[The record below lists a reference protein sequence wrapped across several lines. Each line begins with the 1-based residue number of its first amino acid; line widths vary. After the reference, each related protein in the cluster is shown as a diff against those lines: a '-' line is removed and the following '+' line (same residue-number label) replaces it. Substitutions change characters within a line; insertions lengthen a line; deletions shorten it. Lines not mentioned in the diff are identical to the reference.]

1 MISSRSTGDAL
12 QHVNCSIVFNCYAVI
27 VGLLLNVKVTMK
39 NNPHVPPMFNSLFH
53 ASFLHS
59 GSLKKQEV

>member
-12 QHVNCSIVFNCYAVI
+12 QHVDYSIVFNCYADI

-39 NNPHVPPMFNSLFH
+39 KNPQVRSMFNSLFH

-59 GSLKKQEV
+59 GSLKKQ